1 MRVDFKDM
9 GERRTF
15 INHFI
20 TRNTNLEKKCQ
31 FCGEKAEIQHGSF
44 LDDPY
49 KIQLI
54 CRTCKREHGLLK
66 KDSRGLSKEI
76 PIIDLRD
83 YITSNRIKYGEM
95 TDELVL
101 KFNNIINSNMTKTK
115 AIDYIGVT
123 ALIFNRLVNELPDTT
138 REKLLK
144 KLKENRG
151 LKIKST
157 FLNVNCT
164 ESSNNI
170 NKLKKEKCISGRD
183 IEAKVGVT
191 ACSVCNI
198 ALNKVDATIKTKCLI
213 AEALEESVYTVFP
226 NMPLLDKIYTYNDY
240 LKLNKKYKTKIYN
253 KYKSLVKT
261 KQKHVVANLSS
272 LFNISVGRIYEII
285 ADRDND
291 KIILSYQELEKIHQA
306 VKNFK

>member
-9 GERRTF
+9 GERRTY

-31 FCGEKAEIQHGSF
+31 FCGKKAEIQHGNF

-49 KIQLI
+49 RIQLI

-76 PIIDLRD
+76 PVIDLRD

-101 KFNNIINSNMTKTK
+101 KFNNIINSRMTKSE
-115 AIDYIGVT
+115 AMNYIGVT
-123 ALIFNRLVNELPDTT
+123 ALIFDRLVYELPDTM
-138 REKLLK
+138 RKKLLK

-157 FLNVNCT
+157 FLNINCT

-183 IEAKVGVT
+183 MQAKVGVT
-191 ACSVCNI
+191 ACSICNI
-198 ALNKVDATIKTKCLI
+198 ALGKVNATIKTKCLI

-226 NMPLLDKIYTYNDY
+226 DMPLLDKIYTYNDY
-240 LKLNKKYKTKIYN
+240 LKLNKKAKDKIYN
-253 KYKSLVKT
+253 EYKALIKT
-261 KQKHVVANLSS
+261 KHKHVVANLST
-272 LFNISVGRIYEII
+272 LFNIPIGKIYEII
-285 ADRDND
+285 ADNDND

-306 VKNFK
+306 AKNFE